1 MALIDCHECS
11 KGISDKAPNCPHCG
25 APNIYVVEGSE
36 GPSSNSMKVLMKNLL
51 KGVVALT
58 VLAGILITVENFI
71 PITSPLS
78 SDMGSPFG
86 WIGILLLLPAA
97 GGILLLLCGAA
108 GWFVVWAVSRVA
120 RDKGA
125 GKVGVASGSMAT
137 VGLIILGTLVFNYMT
152 SPPDGPYERYDE
164 NGQLRQ
170 KSFFK
175 DGELDGPYEDYY
187 ENSQLWNK
195 GTYTDGERHGPWESY
210 HENGQL
216 GWREIYKDGELDGP
230 YESYFE
236 NGQLRNKTTYT
247 AGEYEGVREVYFANG
262 QVRHIQVYRAG
273 VREDGRVDTYWEN
286 GQLESTGL
294 FKDAKREGPYES
306 YHENGQLNEKGTH
319 KDGEPCGEWVED
331 GDPVTYDPCPPDLEG
346 AV

>member
-1 MALIDCHECS
+1 
-11 KGISDKAPNCPHCG
+11 
-25 APNIYVVEGSE
+25 
-36 GPSSNSMKVLMKNLL
+36 MKVLMKNLL

-86 WIGILLLLPAA
+86 WIGLLLLFPAA
-97 GGILLLLCGAA
+97 AGLLLLLFGAA
-108 GWFVVWAVSRVA
+108 GWFFVWVVSRVA

-170 KSFFK
+170 KSFF
-175 DGELDGPYEDYY
+175 
-187 ENSQLWNK
+187 
-195 GTYTDGERHGPWESY
+195 
-210 HENGQL
+210 
-216 GWREIYKDGELDGP
+216 KDGELDGP

-331 GDPVTYDPCPPDLEG
+331 GDPVTYDPCPPDPEG
-346 AV
+346 GN